1 MTLYAVFTESLD
13 MDLKVFEDN
22 EAEAN
27 AELQAR
33 ENAGKTATNY
43 LWYDPQDGLY
53 VTDDTDTL
61 NNAVKIDSDSVDIV
75 KGGQTNGAQ
84 SDDPEFWEAIFYY
97 NGSYKLMQRFSWHK
111 DPDPEGYYAD
121 FVLKM

>member
-1 MTLYAVFTESLD
+1 

-33 ENAGKTATNY
+33 ENAGKSARIEKFED
-43 LWYDPQDGLY
+43 WQ
-53 VTDDTDTL
+53 
-61 NNAVKIDSDSVDIV
+61 AVLVEKA
-75 KGGQTNGAQ
+75 NGAQ
-84 SDDPEFWEAIFYY
+84 HDDPEFWEAIFYY
-97 NGSYKLMQRFSWHK
+97 NGSFKLMQRFSWHK